1 MISRKLYHD
10 QIKPFID
17 KPVIKAITGIRR
29 SGKSTFIKQIIEN
42 LKKSGVS
49 EKQIVYVNMELME
62 FDSIKDYKS
71 LYDYIQS
78 QKSNS
83 NKKSYL
89 FIDEVQEVLH
99 WEKAVNSL
107 LAEGNHDV
115 YITGS
120 NAQMMSS
127 ELTSL
132 LSGRYVE
139 IKLYTFTFSEFSEL
153 FKKTNP
159 TADEDSIFN
168 KYMKFGGFPGLHNL
182 NWDDEVIR
190 QFLES
195 IYNTIVLKDLVMRHQ
210 IRDAS
215 MLHQILSYIA
225 DNCGNITAAKNISDF
240 VKSQNRKVSV
250 DTVLNYIQHAMD
262 ALLIHKVK
270 RYNIQGKKLLE
281 TYDKYFMSDIGLRY
295 ATRGYSPEMIS
306 GQLENIVLHEL
317 FSRGYQVFVGSNQQ
331 KEVDFI
337 AKKGNDITYY
347 QVTTT
352 LKDPKT
358 VDREYGAFDGID
370 DFFPKLV
377 ISTDQ
382 GFDTNYKGIQWR
394 NIREFLLDK

>member
-1 MISRKLYHD
+1 MISRNLYHD

-49 EKQIVYVNMELME
+49 EKQIIYINMELME

-71 LYDYIQS
+71 LYAYIQS
-78 QKSNS
+78 QKSNFS
-83 NKKSYL
+83 KTSYL
-89 FIDEVQEVLH
+89 FIDEVQEVPN
-99 WEKAVNSL
+99 WEKVVNSL
-107 LAEGNHDV
+107 LAEGKHDV

-153 FKKTNP
+153 FKKNNP
-159 TADEDSIFN
+159 IANEDGIFN
-168 KYMKFGGFPGLHNL
+168 KFLKFGGFPGLHNL

-190 QFLES
+190 QFLEA
-195 IYNTIVLKDLVMRHQ
+195 IFNTIVLKDLVIRHQ

-215 MLHQILSYIA
+215 MLRQILSYIA

-262 ALLIHKVK
+262 ALLIHKIR

-295 ATRGYSPEMIS
+295 AIRGYSPEMIS

-317 FSRGYQVFVGSNQQ
+317 FSRGYQVFVGTNQQ

-394 NIREFLLDK
+394 NIREFLLNK